1 MKELPKNYSP
11 QTTEDQIYALWEKS
25 DCFNPDHVTGE
36 PFSVMMP
43 PPNVTGVLHLGHA
56 LENSIMDTMV
66 RYERMNGKK
75 TLLLPGTDHAA
86 IATQAKVEKLL
97 IAKGILH
104 PREELGREKLLQEI
118 KIFAEESKK
127 TILSQIKKMG
137 TSCDWSRLAYTFDDA
152 RNIAVFT
159 VFKKMFDDGLIYRGH
174 RVVNWSIKG
183 QSTCSD
189 EELEHIERPAKLY
202 TFTYTKDFP
211 IPIATTRPE
220 TKLGDTAVAVH
231 PDDMRYQKY
240 IGQVFTVD
248 IGAKNPLMIKV
259 IADDTV
265 DPTFGTGALGVT
277 PAHSAIDYDMYT
289 RQRAQGNPIELIQV
303 IDQNGAMTESSGSE
317 YAGLP
322 VEQARE
328 KFVSWLR
335 KNTLLLKEEDIMQNV
350 GTSDRFGD
358 IVEAI
363 PMTQWFVD
371 VNKTIPGKNKSLK
384 DLMREAVTIG
394 HNADTGQKI
403 TICPKKFEKIYL
415 NWIENLR
422 DWCVS
427 RQIWWG
433 HRIPVWHC
441 SCGEMIVS
449 QTQPAQC
456 VSCTST
462 KLTQD
467 PDTLDTWF
475 SSGLWTFSTL
485 GWPEETQ
492 DYKTFHPSTW
502 MQMGHEILF
511 FWMARM
517 ILMSTYVIDQIPFKD
532 VYIHGMLRDENGK
545 KFSKSAGNNID
556 PIDIIEKFG
565 TDALRLSLLS
575 GIAPGNDSKFY
586 EEKVIGARNFVSK
599 LWNISRFIIS
609 KSHLPILQDQIL
621 TPTDLTIFDKMI
633 LQKMHN
639 VIISVR
645 RDLDKYRFSQA
656 IEKLQHFTWSDFADW
671 YIEISKFESN
681 TETKQLILP
690 ILLKDLLALWH
701 PFIPFVTEE
710 IWQRY
715 NADKLLSIS
724 PYPDTQFYIP
734 YIDTHTDNTSTTDM
748 IMEIISTVRT
758 IRQEQ
763 NIPPTTKIM
772 IMIDN
777 RKSALGTKEVI
788 SAHEHVIKNL
798 RTGITNI
805 EFITEEIPTT
815 PTISKT
821 TTHNLTIILSLDTLV
836 KDTQMQEKKEKE
848 LLSIQQYISILEK
861 KLSNKSF
868 IAHAPKDIVEG
879 EKMKLKTAKEQA
891 QEIMTYLDNIKV

>member
-11 QTTEDQIYALWEKS
+11 QDTEDQIYALWEKS
-25 DCFNPDHVTGE
+25 DCFNPDHIDGE

-86 IATQAKVEKLL
+86 IATQAKVEKIL
-97 IAKGILH
+97 ISQGILH
-104 PREELGREKLLQEI
+104 PREELGREKLLHEI
-118 KIFAEESKK
+118 KAFAEDSKK

-189 EELEHIERPAKLY
+189 EELEYIERPAKLY
-202 TFTYTKDFP
+202 TFTYAKDFP

-231 PDDMRYQKY
+231 PNDTRYQKY
-240 IGQVFTVD
+240 IGQTFTVNV
-248 IGAKNPLMIKV
+248 GAKNPLKIKV
-259 IADDTV
+259 IADDSV
-265 DPTFGTGALGVT
+265 DPSFGTGALGVT

-303 IDQNGAMTESSGSE
+303 IDQNGAMTELSGPE
-317 YAGLP
+317 YTGLS

-335 KNTLLLKEEDIMQNV
+335 ESTLLLKEEAIMQNV

-363 PMTQWFVD
+363 PMTQWFID

-394 HNADTGQKI
+394 HNADPNQKI

-433 HRIPVWHC
+433 HRIPVWYC
-441 SCGEMIVS
+441 SCGEMLIS
-449 QTQPAQC
+449 QTQPAHC
-456 VSCTST
+456 TSCTST
-462 KLTQD
+462 TFIQD
-467 PDTLDTWF
+467 ADTLDTWF

-485 GWPEETQ
+485 GWPEETP
-492 DYKTFHPSTW
+492 DFKTFHPSNW

-599 LWNISRFIIS
+599 LWNISRFIMS
-609 KSHLPILQDQIL
+609 KSKLTTTQDQKIKRD
-621 TPTDLTIFDKMI
+621 DLTVFDKMI
-633 LQKMHN
+633 IQKMHH

-645 RDLDKYRFSQA
+645 KDLDNYRFSQA
-656 IEKLQHFTWSDFADW
+656 IEKLHHFTWNDFADW

-681 TETKQLILP
+681 TATKQIILP

-710 IWQRY
+710 IWQQY
-715 NADKLLSIS
+715 SADKLLAIS
-724 PYPDTQFYIP
+724 PYPNAQFYIP
-734 YIDTHTDNTSTTDM
+734 YIDTHTDITSTADM
-748 IMEIISTVRT
+748 IMEIISTIRT

-763 NIPPTTKIM
+763 NITPDTKIS

-777 RKSALGTKEVI
+777 RKSLLGTTEVL
-788 SAHEHVIKNL
+788 SAYEHIIKNL
-798 RTGITNI
+798 RTGITKI
-805 EFITEEIPTT
+805 EFITADIAMPS
-815 PTISKT
+815 TIAKT
-821 TTHNLTIILSLDTLV
+821 TTHGVTVILSLNTLI
-836 KDTQMQEKKEKE
+836 KDTRAREKKEKE
-848 LLSIQQYISILEK
+848 LLKMQKYISALEN
-861 KLSNKSF
+861 KLSNESF
-868 IAHAPKDIVEG
+868 VTHAPKDIIAG
-879 EKMKLKTAKEQA
+879 EETKLKTAKKQA
-891 QEIMTYLDNIKV
+891 QDIVTYLDNIKT